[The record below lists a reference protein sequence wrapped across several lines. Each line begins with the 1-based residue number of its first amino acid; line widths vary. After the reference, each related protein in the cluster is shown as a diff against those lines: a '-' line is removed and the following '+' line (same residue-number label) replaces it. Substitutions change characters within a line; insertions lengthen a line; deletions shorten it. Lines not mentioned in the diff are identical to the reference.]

1 MGFSFYSFLFMRSS
15 LFMLCYLMCQNL
27 WDFWEIKYLTFWKN
41 EADYDIFLK
50 KMRMISTF
58 IAKCHLWDTV
68 KVVWSPQNKCWWAVM
83 SKKNKQKKSLH
94 FAKNTNKFGEYSKNH
109 FSSVFF
115 ALIILDQSA
124 FVYVCLMI
132 TFELFFQYSRHFACY
147 RQ

>member
-1 MGFSFYSFLFMRSS
+1 MGFSFFSFLFMRSS
-15 LFMLCYLMCQNL
+15 LLMLCYLMCQNL
-27 WDFWEIKYLTFWKN
+27 WDIWEIKYLTFWKN

-83 SKKNKQKKSLH
+83 SKKKQQKKSLH
-94 FAKNTNKFGEYSKNH
+94 FAKNTNKFGEYSKHH
-109 FSSVFF
+109 FSNVFF

-132 TFELFFQYSRHFACY
+132 TFELFFQSSRNFACY